1 MEDPSAR
8 IEIEAPLE
16 QVWAIMLD
24 TERYGEWN
32 PFVERAETAQ
42 PPAVGNPIVL
52 HVVWANGRRTR
63 SPERITA
70 LEGPTTSADG
80 TTTARMSY
88 AYEGWPSRLGLVRG
102 VRHQVLTQRPGGP
115 TSYETV
121 EEFRGP
127 LVRLA
132 GPARVADGFR
142 RHAEGL
148 KRRAEAPAGRTSP
161 PGG

>member
-1 MEDPSAR
+1 MNPSAS
-8 IEIEAPLE
+8 IDIDAPLD

-24 TERYGEWN
+24 TARYGEWN

-42 PPAVGNPIVL
+42 PAAVGNPIVL
-52 HVVWANGRRTR
+52 HVVWANGSRTR

-70 LEGPTTSADG
+70 LDGPTTDPSG

-88 AYEGWPSRLGLVRG
+88 VYEGLPSRLGLVRG

-132 GPARVADGFR
+132 GPGRVADGFR

-148 KRRAEAPAGRTSP
+148 KRRAEQRSASP
-161 PGG
+161 SQPEG

>member
-1 MEDPSAR
+1 MNPSAS
-8 IEIEAPLE
+8 IDIDAPLD

-42 PPAVGNPIVL
+42 PAAVGNPIVL
-52 HVVWANGRRTR
+52 HVVWANGLRTR

-70 LEGPTTSADG
+70 LDGPATDPSG

-88 AYEGWPSRLGLVRG
+88 VYEGLPARLGLVRG

-132 GPARVADGFR
+132 GPGRVADGFR

-148 KRRAEAPAGRTSP
+148 KRRAEERSP
-161 PGG
+161 GSSQPEG